1 MSLET
6 DGRAGLIAYFSLP
19 DAVSQAELARRVG
32 VSGASLGAWKAGTAR
47 PEQHYREALQREIGL
62 EPVAWMTAE
71 ERAIA
76 RGE

>member
-6 DGRAGLIAYFSLP
+6 EGRAGLIAYFSLP

-32 VSGASLGAWKAGTAR
+32 VSGASVSAWKAGTSR
-47 PEQHYREALQREIGL
+47 PEPHYRQALEREIGL
-62 EPVAWMTAE
+62 GRETWMTAE

-76 RGE
+76 QGE